1 MSQLWNELA
10 KYKDNFFGMSSSTSD
25 LLLGYNKL
33 DVTTQTKVLNLT
45 TCYQLNKT
53 SKCVQV
59 KLPHTPVTTYR
70 ISVRYCS

>member
-25 LLLGYNKL
+25 LLLGYTKL
-33 DVTTQTKVLNLT
+33 DVTTRTKVLNLK

-53 SKCVQV
+53 CNCVQV
-59 KLPHTPVTTYR
+59 KLPHTPVTNYR
-70 ISVRYCS
+70 ISVSYCS